1 MIYVCVMLTFCINWS
16 LVSCN
21 FKVMLSFRTRLLC
34 RSVKWPR
41 ILVSERMSW
50 EQCKTIAYI
59 YKSIP
64 QILMLLR
71 YYFRVYN
78 KHKFWIFFHWLCSLT
93 KRVSQWCFPW
103 VCWLCHGTAGRSGN
117 PISTRGTDYAHLIT
131 TGKPDYQTF
140 RRPNFQNIC
149 YLMVCP
155 VL

>member
-50 EQCKTIAYI
+50 EQYKTTAYI
-59 YKSIP
+59 YKFIP

-78 KHKFWIFFHWLCSLT
+78 KHKFWTFFHWLRSLT
-93 KRVSQWCFPW
+93 KRVSQWCFPC
-103 VCWLCHGTAGRSGN
+103 VCTAGRSGN

-131 TGKPDYQTF
+131 TGTPRFSDLPTALYVQYLTVF
-140 RRPNFQNIC
+140 RL
-149 YLMVCP
+149 YLSI
-155 VL
+155 